1 MLDVS
6 PMTVRRNIMLG
17 TAGHVDHGKSALVKL
32 LTGCETDTLAEEKQ
46 RGLTIDLG
54 FAPCQLAD
62 KRVVG
67 VVDVPGHVDFIRNM
81 VAGAHGIDV
90 VIFVVAADDGIMP
103 QTHEHLHILTLMGL
117 RHGLVAL
124 TKIDLVDATRR
135 DFVVQDLRRLLAET
149 FLANAPIRP
158 ISNITGEGFDG
169 FFDSLNEVVNACG
182 DRECGG
188 PFRLWVEDAFT
199 IRGAGTVV
207 TGIPTHGRVCP
218 GDELHLLPT
227 GLSGHVRKMQ
237 VYGEDATEGH
247 AGECV
252 ALNIPELDHEAVRRG
267 MVLCGRNLFDP
278 VTMAEAE
285 LQILKSIPGK
295 IEDYLE
301 VQFHV
306 GTASA
311 AAHLAM
317 LENTEM
323 AGGQGQFVQLRLASP
338 LPLVPGERFVVR
350 ANVPGSGAAGL
361 TTIGGGQI
369 LGLSNTRL
377 RRKKSWTLDL
387 LAARREAV
395 ADPLRW
401 CEQMVRESES
411 SATIASLQKKCWSR
425 VEEVSAALERLRAEN
440 RIVSAPGGGWIHCAV
455 LQRIAANILAAVQNF
470 HTANPQHAG
479 VSREELQATLK
490 SDPVF
495 LDAAAE
501 TLLQSKQLER
511 NGALLA
517 RAGWNARIPDR
528 DRGLCDQIAAKLQLA
543 GFAPPALEE
552 LAAALIETPQRI
564 SALAKLLAER
574 GVIIR
579 LDDRIWMHRD
589 AVEAGKQAA
598 LNLFRRAPMF
608 STMDFRD
615 ALGVSRKF
623 AVPLVDYL
631 DKIRFTVRSGN
642 NRTPGVEAKKLLN
655 PVAADIRRL

>member
-1 MLDVS
+1 
-6 PMTVRRNIMLG
+6 
-17 TAGHVDHGKSALVKL
+17 
-32 LTGCETDTLAEEKQ
+32 
-46 RGLTIDLG
+46 
-54 FAPCQLAD
+54 
-62 KRVVG
+62 
-67 VVDVPGHVDFIRNM
+67 
-81 VAGAHGIDV
+81 
-90 VIFVVAADDGIMP
+90 
-103 QTHEHLHILTLMGL
+103 
-117 RHGLVAL
+117 
-124 TKIDLVDATRR
+124 
-135 DFVVQDLRRLLAET
+135 LLAET

-158 ISNITGEGFDG
+158 ISNLTGEGFDG

-218 GDELHLLPT
+218 GDELHLLPA
-227 GLSGHVRKMQ
+227 GLCGHVRKMQ
-237 VYGEDATEGH
+237 VYGEDAKEGN

-267 MVLCGRNLFDP
+267 MVLCGSNSFEP
-278 VTMAEAE
+278 AMMVEAE
-285 LQILKSIPGK
+285 LKILKSISGK

-306 GTASA
+306 GTASVA
-311 AAHLAM
+311 AKLAM

-323 AGGQGQFVQLRLASP
+323 AGGQRQFVQLRLASP
-338 LPLVPGERFVVR
+338 LPLVPGEKFVVR
-350 ANVPGSGAAGL
+350 ANVTGTGGSGL

-369 LGLSNTRL
+369 LGLSNMRL
-377 RRKKSWTLDL
+377 RRKKQWTLDV

-395 ADPLRW
+395 ADPLHW
-401 CEQMVRESES
+401 CEQMVRESDS
-411 SATIASLQKKCWSR
+411 PATVASLQKKCWSR
-425 VEEVSAALERLRAEN
+425 MEEISGTLEKLRAEN
-440 RIVSAPGGGWIHCAV
+440 RIVLAPGGGWIHGAA
-455 LQRIAANILAAVQNF
+455 LQKFAENILAAVQNF
-470 HTANPQHAG
+470 HTTNPQRAG
-479 VSREELQATLK
+479 VSREELLAELGLN
-490 SDPVF
+490 PAF
-495 LDAAAE
+495 LEAAADW
-501 TLLQSKQLER
+501 LVVSKRLER

-517 RAGWNARIPDR
+517 RVGWNSRLPER
-528 DRGLCDQIAAKLQLA
+528 DQKACDQIAAKLKSA
-543 GFAPPALEE
+543 AFAPPSLEE
-552 LAAALIETPQRI
+552 LAVALGETLPRV
-564 SALAKLLAER
+564 ATLAKLLAER
-574 GVIIR
+574 GEVVR

-598 LNLFRRAPMF
+598 LKLFRRAPAF

-655 PVAADIRRL
+655 PVAADGRRL